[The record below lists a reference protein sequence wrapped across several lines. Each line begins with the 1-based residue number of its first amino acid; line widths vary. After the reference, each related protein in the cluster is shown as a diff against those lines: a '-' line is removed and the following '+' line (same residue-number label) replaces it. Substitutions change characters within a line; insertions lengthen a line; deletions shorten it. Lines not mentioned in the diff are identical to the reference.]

1 MLCRH
6 NRYVN
11 ECTCLNAGNPTF
23 LLATSYIWLFAWSSF
38 ALPVDL
44 RLIGSLRIAQ
54 ASNLVTG
61 SDQPCYPM
69 DTCQFCQY
77 LSGGATHSLF
87 ALRCCVLWH
96 RSPFASP
103 WPQPAQ
109 QRLSLRLRSGH
120 GRKWPKSFPARRKEV
135 ARRSRFRRQGNE
147 PAS

>member
-1 MLCRH
+1 MANYFEVASL
-6 NRYVN
+6 
-11 ECTCLNAGNPTF
+11 EQLPPGAGTVVTIEGKDIALFNVDGIIYAMP
-23 LLATSYIWLFAWSSF
+23 LLIWSPA
-38 ALPVDL
+38 P
-44 RLIGSLRIAQ
+44 I
-54 ASNLVTG
+54 
-61 SDQPCYPM
+61 QPCYPM

-77 LSGGATHSLF
+77 LSGGGTHSLF

-103 WPQPAQ
+103 WPKPAQ

-120 GRKWPKSFPARRKEV
+120 GRKWPKYFPARRKEV